1 MQTAVQE
8 ESKNVKE
15 DLRKIIESGVREET
29 QDIKKE
35 IKAMSRGVFMAA
47 AHQEA
52 KDVNNPLGGKNN
64 STDRDSSLAPQSQLS
79 EGRLYILYVTQL
91 IKCRRS
97 LVEVDS
103 S

>member
-15 DLRKIIESGVREET
+15 DLRKIIESVVREQT

-35 IKAMSRGVFMAA
+35 IKAMSRGIFMAA

-52 KDVNNPLGGKNN
+52 KAMNNPPEGKNH
-64 STDRDSSLAPQSQLS
+64 STDRDCSLAPQSQLS
-79 EGRLYILYVTQL
+79 EGRLYIRCVTQL
-91 IKCRRS
+91 IKCRKS
-97 LVEVDS
+97 LV
-103 S
+103 